1 MFTSRSNSAKSPAGV
16 KIRCGALPAPP
27 PQGGGKPTLCGGEQK
42 AKGLADFA
50 RKKAGT
56 IPVPAASMF
65 TSRSNSAKSP
75 AGVKIRCGALPAP
88 PPQGGGKPT
97 LCGGEQ
103 KAKGLADF
111 ARKKAGT
118 IPVPAASMFTSR
130 SNSAK
135 SPAGVKIRCGALP
148 APPPQGGGKLLTA
161 PIRQTSS
168 APPAAWW
175 RKTTLCGGEQSK
187 KHFADFA
194 RKKAGTIPVPAASMF
209 TSRSN
214 PRKLP
219 PAGAFLRKAPLY
231 PAQI

>member
-1 MFTSRSNSAKSPAGV
+1 MTAPIRQTSSVPPAAWWR
-16 KIRCGALPAPP
+16 KT
-27 PQGGGKPTLCGGEQK
+27 TLCGGEQK

-56 IPVPAASMF
+56 IPVPAPSIFALAPG
-65 TSRSNSAKSP
+65 RRKAA
-75 AGVKIRCGALPAP
+75 AGALFFPRCGGSCSARQDGECENNFS
-88 PPQGGGKPT
+88 PPQ
-97 LCGGEQ
+97 
-103 KAKGLADF
+103 
-111 ARKKAGT
+111 
-118 IPVPAASMFTSR
+118 S
-130 SNSAK
+130 
-135 SPAGVKIRCGALP
+135 
-148 APPPQGGGKLLTA
+148 GGKLLTA

-168 APPAAWW
+168 VPPAAWW